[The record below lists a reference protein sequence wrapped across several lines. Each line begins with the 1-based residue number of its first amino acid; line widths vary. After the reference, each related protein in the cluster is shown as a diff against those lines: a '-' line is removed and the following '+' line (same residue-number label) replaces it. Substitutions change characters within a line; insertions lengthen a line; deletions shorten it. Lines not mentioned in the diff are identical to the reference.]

1 MPNYRFYVL
10 DDADHFIRV
19 IEESAGNDDE
29 AKKLVKELAE
39 ENPVEI
45 WSGARKI
52 GRFDGNQEA

>member
-1 MPNYRFYVL
+1 MPSYRFYVL

-19 IEESAGNDDE
+19 IEESAGDDDE
-29 AKKLVKELAE
+29 AKRIVRELAE

-52 GRFDGNQEA
+52 GRFGGEQEA